1 MPTPRDI
8 ATTSGTSTFGSDPS
22 SIESTRREPSSDG
35 AEIVSATSAGSEIA
49 SATSYGE
56 GSTSGAP
63 SAHPGDEFAPFC
75 IHLQSKKSYFRTLP
89 PREESD
95 ILDASRHCWCR
106 KTMQILGPD
115 GEIAAPED
123 CRRSRGC
130 FQGIF

>member
-8 ATTSGTSTFGSDPS
+8 ATTSGTSTFGADPS
-22 SIESTRREPSSDG
+22 SIESTRRGPSPG
-35 AEIVSATSAGSEIA
+35 GSEVL
-49 SATSYGE
+49 SSTSSGE
-56 GSTSGAP
+56 GSTSDSP
-63 SAHPGDEFAPFC
+63 TAHPGDEFAPFC